1 MLVKQVNLIIIHTT
15 RHSIRPPY
23 TKASTKPH
31 RFQQL
36 FSQEPPVSK
45 QKVKEMSQVKSR
57 IGRTIFIRLDE
68 NEDLLNAIKEKAE
81 QNKISAGFFFLIGTV
96 KKAVL
101 GFYKEGN
108 YKPIQLSGP
117 LEIVCCTG
125 NISVREDGELVV
137 HAHIA
142 VGNEE
147 GEMFGGHLLPGC
159 IVDVTG
165 ELVLVE
171 TPDAKLKRAFR
182 EKLNLYLW
190 SLGEQSLL

>member
-1 MLVKQVNLIIIHTT
+1 MTQ
-15 RHSIRPPY
+15 
-23 TKASTKPH
+23 A
-31 RFQQL
+31 
-36 FSQEPPVSK
+36 ESK
-45 QKVKEMSQVKSR
+45 IS
-57 IGRTIFIRLDE
+57 RTIFIRLDE

-81 QNKISAGFFFLIGTV
+81 RNNIRAGFFFLIGTV

-101 GFYKEGN
+101 GFFKEGS

-117 LEIVCCTG
+117 LEIVCCAG
-125 NISVREDGELVV
+125 NISAREDGELVV

-142 VGNEE
+142 VGNEH
-147 GEMFGGHLLPGC
+147 GQMFGGHLLAGC

-171 TPDAKLKRAFR
+171 TPDTKLKRVFR

-190 SLGEQSLL
+190 SLEE